1 MRSVRQETVTHLFL
15 RSADLMRKFRLVE
28 QGFAF
33 FELVLA
39 IALASLV
46 ATWAA
51 SAWMRHVEDALAQA
65 TGVWIATVQNAMNQ
79 MLRRQSDFMSGL
91 TVDRADAAHY
101 AQLRAPTVIELI
113 DAGHLPRGFAPV
125 PPIPYQVSIR
135 ITAPEGDCENMGCRI
150 EALTVAQPTV
160 RQLAEAKDVTRIGKI
175 LTAMQG
181 VGASVHP
188 FAPDRIKG
196 PGLEISNPPEGQSI
210 ALPVGSILAK
220 SFYDSSKFAH
230 LIRREDRRD
239 SSLEGRLDVKKGI
252 SSRGEIRT
260 KSGLLSEGRVTAGEF
275 LQLQG
280 VASAEQV
287 CDADGLVARGSSG
300 DLLTCHAGHWRSAG
314 SRFGGVYSW
323 HSFHGCG
330 AVGYQP
336 AMSNHLTGGCF
347 CPVGFNP
354 VQISRWKGETS
365 DIDEFRTY
373 ICLR

>member
-1 MRSVRQETVTHLFL
+1 MRSVHQETVTPLFL
-15 RSADLMRKFRLVE
+15 RFADLMRKNRSVE
-28 QGFAF
+28 QGFAL

-39 IALASLV
+39 IFLASLV

-51 SAWMRHVEDALAQA
+51 SVWMRHAEDALAQA
-65 TGVWIATVQNAMNQ
+65 TGVWLTTVHNAMNQ

-91 TVDRADAAHY
+91 TVERTDAAHY
-101 AQLRAPTVIELI
+101 VHLLAPTVTELMR
-113 DAGHLPRGFAPV
+113 AGHLPKGFAPV

-135 ITAPEGDCENMGCRI
+135 IAAPEGDCGNMGCRL
-150 EALTVAQPTV
+150 EALTIAQPEI
-160 RQLAEAKDVTRIGKI
+160 RQLAEAGDVTRIGKI
-175 LTAMQG
+175 LAAMQG

-196 PGLEISNPPEGQSI
+196 PGIELPNPPHGQSK
-210 ALPVGSILAK
+210 ALPVGTILTK

-239 SSLEGRLDVKKGI
+239 TGLEGRLDVKKGI
-252 SSRGEIRT
+252 SSRGEIRA

-275 LQLQG
+275 LQLHG

-287 CDADGLVARGSSG
+287 CDAQGLVARSSSG
-300 DLLTCHAGHWRSAG
+300 DLMTCHAGRWRSAG

-330 AVGYQP
+330 EVGYQ
-336 AMSNHLTGGCF
+336 AALSNPLTGGCF